1 MSLESGN
8 SDWPSS
14 IVHSPS
20 LPPQPSPS
28 QTMPETAPDPEL
40 LSSLGR
46 LVRGLSA
53 LFWGLPIA
61 LVVCVQ
67 TAKGDWFDRFAGLP
81 RSAIVQLL
89 LGISPSLSVT
99 ALLFY
104 GLGLLGRFQHQ

>member
-67 TAKGDWFDRFAGLP
+67 TAKGEWFEK
-81 RSAIVQLL
+81 
-89 LGISPSLSVT
+89 LGIVPPLASI
-99 ALLFY
+99 AMLFH
-104 GLGLLGRFQHQ
+104 GLGLLGHFQTQ